1 MEYSAIAV
9 DGRNAIDLIP
19 ESCGRVTVGCADV
32 AGIVGSVLDSYS
44 ALRDQHSA
52 LRITV
57 SELEEDQ
64 RKVSVASDAA
74 RGLSEQAI
82 ERLGEGAALIQS
94 SLGQVSELLDLV
106 ETLTHH
112 VTGFAAAMDQVR
124 RCSKDIEQIAETTNI
139 LALNATIEAHR
150 AGDAGRTFAV
160 VASEV
165 KGLASDTRRAT
176 DEIARTIDM
185 LGLEAGQ
192 VIAQIENGARASGE
206 AKNSVA
212 RIDQT
217 ITEVVDLVEQ
227 VDRHNDRI
235 TRATGTISDHVGR
248 VQTVLESYEGAAQA
262 NEALLQQAN
271 TQIGGLEAIAND
283 MFDGIV
289 QAGLSPEDSYMVSR
303 AQEVAEEAVKLA
315 EKAIDAGR
323 LAEADLFDQNYIEI
337 AGSNP
342 RRYRTGLT
350 DWAHDNWRHVLD
362 RMEQSD
368 ARILASACTDM
379 NGFLPTHLTAQSRE
393 PTGDLEHDTRYC
405 RNGRIILDASDRKA
419 KASNAPYMMAVYR
432 RDESASSYRVV
443 RNVYVPM
450 IIRGRR
456 WGDLELAYALAR

>member
-1 MEYSAIAV
+1 MEYSVIQA
-9 DGRNAIDLIP
+9 DGRSAIELIP
-19 ESCGRVTVGCADV
+19 ESCGEVTVGCADV
-32 AGIVGSVLDSYS
+32 AGIVGSVLDSY
-44 ALRDQHSA
+44 AVLRDQHLA
-52 LRITV
+52 LRTTV
-57 SELEEDQ
+57 AELEEDQ
-64 RKVSVASDAA
+64 RKVSEASDAA
-74 RGLSEQAI
+74 RGLSEKAI
-82 ERLGEGAALIQS
+82 ERLGDGAALIQS
-94 SLGQVSELLDLV
+94 SLVQVNELLDLV

-124 RCSKDIEQIAETTNI
+124 RCSKDIEQVAETTNI

-165 KGLASDTRRAT
+165 KLLAGETRRAT

-192 VIAQIENGARASGE
+192 VISQIETGARASSE
-206 AKNSVA
+206 AKSSVA

-217 ITEVVDLVEQ
+217 ITEVVDLVEH

-235 TRATGTISDHVGR
+235 TRATGTISDHVNR

-262 NEALLQQAN
+262 NESRLHEAN
-271 TQIGGLEAIAND
+271 ARIGGLEAVAND

-289 QAGLSPEDSYMVSR
+289 QAGLSPEDSYMVAR
-303 AQEVAEEAVKLA
+303 AQDVAAEAVKLA
-315 EKAIDAGR
+315 EKAIDAGQ
-323 LAEADLFDQNYIEI
+323 LSDADLFDQDYVEI
-337 AGSNP
+337 PGSNP
-342 RRYRTGLT
+342 KRYRTRLT
-350 DWAHDNWRHVLD
+350 AWAHDNWRHVLD
-362 RMEQSD
+362 RLEQSD
-368 ARILASACTDM
+368 SRILAGACTDM

-393 PTGDLEHDTRYC
+393 PTGNLEHDTRYC
-405 RNGRIILDASDRKA
+405 RNGRIILEPSDRKA

-432 RDESASSYRVV
+432 RDESATGYRVV

-456 WGDLELAYALAR
+456 WGDLELAYMLSR